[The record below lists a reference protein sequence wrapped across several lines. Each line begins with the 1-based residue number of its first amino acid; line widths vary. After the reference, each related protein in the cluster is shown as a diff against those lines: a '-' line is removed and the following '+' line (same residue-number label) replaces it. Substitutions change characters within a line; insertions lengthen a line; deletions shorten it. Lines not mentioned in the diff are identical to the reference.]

1 MAHVFYNPNPAQKL
15 VGDCV
20 IRAICKA
27 TEYPWEK
34 VYTELALKGF
44 ELCDMPSSNVVWVA
58 YLKDQGFKREIIPNE
73 CPACYT
79 VNDFCEDHPEG
90 IYILGTGTHVVTVE
104 DGNFFD
110 TWNSGDEVPIYF
122 WQKEE

>member
-1 MAHVFYNPNPAQKL
+1 MAHVFYNPNPVQKL

-27 TEYPWEK
+27 TDYPWEK
-34 VYTELALKGF
+34 VYTDITLKGF
-44 ELCDMPSSNVVWVA
+44 ELCDMPSSNVVWAA
-58 YLKDQGFKREIIPNE
+58 YLKDQGFKRDIVPNE